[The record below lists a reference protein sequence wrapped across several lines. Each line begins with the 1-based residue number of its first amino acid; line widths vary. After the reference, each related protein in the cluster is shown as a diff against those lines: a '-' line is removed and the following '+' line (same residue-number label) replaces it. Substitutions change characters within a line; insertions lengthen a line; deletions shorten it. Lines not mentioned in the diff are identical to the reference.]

1 MLSAVRLYD
10 LVLCV
15 CTDNNVNPAMQVNL
29 PGVVSTKNGP
39 AIIQKV
45 PR

>member
-15 CTDNNVNPAMQVNL
+15 CTVSSVNPAIQVNL
-29 PGVVSTKNGP
+29 PGVVFTKNGP